1 MMSNPALDQILLGD
15 CLAILPTLPP
25 ASVDMVFADPPYNLQ
40 LTQELWRPNLTL
52 VDAVDE
58 DWDQFENFTAYDA
71 FTRAWLGAVRD
82 VMKPTATIWVSG
94 TYHNIFRV
102 GAIMQDLGFWLL
114 NTVTWFKPNAMPNF
128 RGTRLK
134 NDVEFL
140 IWAKRDEDGRYTFD
154 HHQMKQFN
162 DGKQLGSVWKI
173 QVCNGPE
180 RLRDANGD
188 KLHPTQKPEELLQR
202 VILASSRPGDVI
214 LDPFLGS
221 GTTAAVARRLH
232 RHWIGIEQNDVY
244 VRAARE
250 RVAGVQPLKPTHPLI
265 AAGGR
270 KPPRV
275 PFRALLEQGYL
286 KPGQVLYLGQSDR
299 AAVILDN
306 GRLRADG
313 VTGSIHTLG
322 CRLKGVPSCNGWTLW
337 HYVDE
342 RTGERRAID
351 HPRDLVRRA
360 EASEE

>member
-1 MMSNPALDQILLGD
+1 MSYPVLDQILLGD

-71 FTRAWLGAVRD
+71 FTRAWLSAVRD

-154 HHQMKQFN
+154 
-162 DGKQLGSVWKI
+162 
-173 QVCNGPE
+173 
-180 RLRDANGD
+180 
-188 KLHPTQKPEELLQR
+188 
-202 VILASSRPGDVI
+202 
-214 LDPFLGS
+214 
-221 GTTAAVARRLH
+221 
-232 RHWIGIEQNDVY
+232 
-244 VRAARE
+244 
-250 RVAGVQPLKPTHPLI
+250 
-265 AAGGR
+265 
-270 KPPRV
+270 
-275 PFRALLEQGYL
+275 
-286 KPGQVLYLGQSDR
+286 
-299 AAVILDN
+299 
-306 GRLRADG
+306 
-313 VTGSIHTLG
+313 
-322 CRLKGVPSCNGWTLW
+322 
-337 HYVDE
+337 
-342 RTGERRAID
+342 
-351 HPRDLVRRA
+351 
-360 EASEE
+360 

>member
-102 GAIMQDLGFWLL
+102 GSIMQDLGFWLL

-162 DGKQLGSVWKI
+162 DGKQLGSVENPGM
-173 QVCNGPE
+173 QRAE

-188 KLHPTQKPEELLQR
+188 KLHPTQNPR
-202 VILASSRPGDVI
+202 SCSNVIRSSRPGDVI
-214 LDPFLGS
+214 LDPFLIGHDGS
-221 GTTAAVARRLH
+221 RARRLH
-232 RHWIGIEQNDVY
+232 RHWIGIEQNEVY

-250 RVAGVQPLKPTHPLI
+250 RVAGVQPLADPPADRRRGAQT
-265 AAGGR
+265 AAR
-270 KPPRV
+270 AVPR
-275 PFRALLEQGYL
+275 PA
-286 KPGQVLYLGQSDR
+286 
-299 AAVILDN
+299 
-306 GRLRADG
+306 
-313 VTGSIHTLG
+313 
-322 CRLKGVPSCNGWTLW
+322 
-337 HYVDE
+337 
-342 RTGERRAID
+342 RTGLSQAG
-351 HPRDLVRRA
+351 PGALPGAVRPGGGHSR
-360 EASEE
+360 

>member
-1 MMSNPALDQILLGD
+1 MSNPVLDQILLGD
-15 CLAILPTLPP
+15 CLDILPALPP

-71 FTRAWLGAVRD
+71 FTRAWLSAVRE

-102 GAIMQDLGFWLL
+102 GAMLQDLGFWLL

-134 NDVEFL
+134 NDVEFI

-154 HHQMKQFN
+154 HHHMKQFN

-180 RLRDANGD
+180 RLRDENGS

-202 VILASSRPGDVI
+202 IILASTRPGDVI

-221 GTTAAVARRLH
+221 GTTAAVARWLR
-232 RHWIGIEQNDVY
+232 RHWIGIEQNEVY

-250 RVAGVQPLKPTHPLI
+250 RVARVHPLKPAHPLI
-265 AAGGR
+265 ADGR
-270 KPPRV
+270 RKLPRV
-275 PFRALLEQGYL
+275 PFRSLIEQGYL
-286 KPGQVLYLGQSDR
+286 KPGQKLYLGESDQT
-299 AAVILDN
+299 AVILEN
-306 GRLRADG
+306 GRLCADS

-322 CRLKGVPSCNGWTLW
+322 CQMKNVPSCNGWTLW
-337 HYVDE
+337 HYIDE
-342 RTGERRAID
+342 HGERRAID
-351 HPRDLVRRA
+351 HLRDLVRQA
-360 EASEE
+360 EARDD